1 MEGELWGFK
10 DFDLSVVSV
19 PPFFWLLDP
28 TIMPDTKVKLKVI
41 D

>member
-1 MEGELWGFK
+1 MEGELCGFI
-10 DFDLSVVSV
+10 DIALSVVSV

-28 TIMPDTKVKLKVI
+28 TIMPDTEVKLKVI